1 MGSRYP
7 RVARTWPRLGR
18 RVLEEAVACRA
29 CRRARRD
36 TLALPCA
43 HFLFCGACLACAAP
57 LSHRQLLRID

>member
-1 MGSRYP
+1 
-7 RVARTWPRLGR
+7 
-18 RVLEEAVACRA
+18 VLEEAVACRA